1 VKFLKPKIKVE
12 IRIPYEAAVAR
23 LGNKE
28 RHTFKLV
35 ESCGSLQK
43 AADIQEIDRQKVY
56 KHIKGAMQNLRVW
69 MTPRDYY
76 NLLARMKK
84 RCRMPRTLGVFGKIN
99 DETPRLY
106 VWLTI
111 QQLRGLAKGA
121 TTQYGKEKPLVTRKK
136 P

>member
-1 VKFLKPKIKVE
+1 MNFLKPKIKVE

-23 LGNKE
+23 LGDKE

-43 AADIQEIDRQKVY
+43 AADIQEIDRQRVY

-69 MTPRDYY
+69 MTPRAYY

-84 RCRMPRTLGVFGKIN
+84 RCRMPKTLGVFGKVN

-111 QQLRGLAKGA
+111 QQLRGLAKGV
-121 TTQYGKEKPLVTRKK
+121 TTQYGKEKPLVTRQK

>member
-1 VKFLKPKIKVE
+1 VKFLKSKIKVE
-12 IRIPYEAAVAR
+12 VRIPYDAAVAR
-23 LGNKE
+23 LGAKE

-35 ESCGSLQK
+35 EACGSLQK
-43 AADIQEIDRQKVY
+43 AADIQNIDRQRVY

-69 MTPRDYY
+69 MTPREYY
-76 NLLARMKK
+76 NCLARMKK
-84 RCRMPRTLGVFGKIN
+84 RCRMPKKLGVFGKIN

-111 QQLRGLAKGA
+111 QQIRGLAKG
-121 TTQYGKEKPLVTRKK
+121 TVTQYGKEKPLVTRKK